1 MSKKNEHLEPEL
13 PDLKWWGEQHFEPLQ
28 SKAWQFGSMM
38 LRITRGLQEWRLEY
52 YRPHFQYD
60 YEQQWHQIQDVNFGF
75 PEPVHVERY
84 MFRETHST
92 FQLMPRL
99 ADRSVVIRPVDP
111 IYIPAGQR
119 GTLYIS
125 TPLWVSGFVQAQ
137 KEPLFDIPV
146 IQPKDTWFGPDQRT
160 GEMCYATS
168 VDGRTELKLL
178 RPRAFRAVTPI
189 DFHNVSSHQLRF
201 DRMNVPV
208 PALPLF
214 YSESTRRLWT
224 SQIKVLYEGSDRP
237 ARVRIENRTP
247 PLAGEVTYVHPPRSP
262 GGALFNM
269 FDSFF

>member
-1 MSKKNEHLEPEL
+1 MFQHEPLTPENTN
-13 PDLKWWGEQHFEPLQ
+13 LKWWGEQKFELNQ
-28 SKAWQFGSMM
+28 SKAWQFGSLMFR
-38 LRITRGLQEWRLEY
+38 LTRGMQEWRLEY
-52 YRPHFQYD
+52 YRPQVQHD
-60 YEQQWHQIQDVNFGF
+60 YEQNWYAIDDVNFAF
-75 PEPVHVERY
+75 PQPVHVERY
-84 MFRETHST
+84 MFRETSPNV
-92 FQLMPRL
+92 QLLPRL

-125 TPLWVSGFVQAQ
+125 TPLWISGYVHGQ
-137 KEPLFDIPV
+137 KNPLFDIPV
-146 IQPKDTWFGPDQRT
+146 IMPKDTWFGPDHRS

-168 VDGRTELKLL
+168 VDGRTELKQL

-189 DFHNVSSHQLRF
+189 DFHNVSGQQLRF

-214 YSESTRRLWT
+214 HSESTQRLWT
-224 SQIKVLYEGSDRP
+224 SQIKVIHEGSDRP
-237 ARVRIENRTP
+237 ARIRIENRTP
-247 PLAGEVTYVHPPRSP
+247 PLAGEVTYVNPARSP